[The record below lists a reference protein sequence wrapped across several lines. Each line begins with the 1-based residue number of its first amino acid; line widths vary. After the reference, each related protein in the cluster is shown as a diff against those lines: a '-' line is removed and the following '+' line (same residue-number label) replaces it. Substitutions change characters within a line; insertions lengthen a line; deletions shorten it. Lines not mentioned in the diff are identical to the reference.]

1 MTSTSILELHL
12 HSNDDPHR
20 LTAVNGS
27 QLRCWDCQQTL
38 DLGAVLGVRPS
49 SAKST
54 STSQTAA
61 PLNIRDAAACP
72 EHKGERAESC
82 GPCRSER
89 LAPASLV
96 VPEQQEANA

>member
-1 MTSTSILELHL
+1 MTSTSILEQHL
-12 HSNDDPHR
+12 HSNASPHR

-38 DLGAVLGVRPS
+38 DLGAVLGVRPT
-49 SAKST
+49 SAKAPPA
-54 STSQTAA
+54 QPTAA

-72 EHKGERAESC
+72 EHKGQRAGSC

-89 LAPASLV
+89 LAPV
-96 VPEQQEANA
+96 TEPQEANA